1 VQEKEIANHA
11 DVADVSRLPA
21 TGRIIAID
29 PGTKRCGMA
38 VCDEL
43 RITARPLETIQRT
56 NWKKLLSNIKDSVAE
71 FDAIAVVVGLPLASD
86 GGETVI
92 SAEAR
97 DIARKLRLSLDVPV
111 FLQDERV
118 TTYEARRRIWARGE
132 TANAVDSEAAS
143 VILGDF
149 LDRMKS

>member
-1 VQEKEIANHA
+1 
-11 DVADVSRLPA
+11 
-21 TGRIIAID
+21 
-29 PGTKRCGMA
+29 MA